1 MRADRAGPLTICALM
16 DALSVH
22 AQLATALI
30 LYLAA
35 VGVWGIALG
44 VGGSGPTPS
53 YRGSLVIAEVAV
65 VLQGLLGAAAWVST
79 GPSDAIHVLYG
90 LALVVTL
97 PLVATIVRQG
107 SPRRTSLSLG
117 LASLFAAGLA
127 IRGITTG

>member
-1 MRADRAGPLTICALM
+1 MNV
-16 DALSVH
+16 LSLH

-35 VGVWGIALG
+35 LGVWGILLG

-53 YRGSLVIAEVAV
+53 YRGSLVVATV
-65 VLQGLLGAAAWVST
+65 VIVAQGLLGALSWVTT
-79 GPSDAIHVLYG
+79 GPSDPIHVLYG

-97 PLVATIVRQG
+97 PLVATIVREG
-107 SPRRTSLSLG
+107 SPRRTSLTLG

-127 IRGITTG
+127 IRGLTTG

>member
-1 MRADRAGPLTICALM
+1 MNVLPL
-16 DALSVH
+16 H

-35 VGVWGIALG
+35 LGVWGIALG
-44 VGGSGPTPS
+44 LGGSGPTPS
-53 YRGSLVIAEVAV
+53 YRGSLVIAEIAI
-65 VLQGLLGAAAWVST
+65 VLQGLLGAVSWFTT

-97 PLVATIVRQG
+97 PLVATIVREG
-107 SPRRTSLSLG
+107 SPRRTALSLG

-127 IRGITTG
+127 VRGITTG

>member
-1 MRADRAGPLTICALM
+1 MNAL
-16 DALSVH
+16 ALH
-22 AQLATALI
+22 AQLATALT

-35 VGVWGIALG
+35 LGVWGIVLG
-44 VGGSGPTPS
+44 IGGSGPTPS
-53 YRGSLVIAEVAV
+53 YRGSLVIAGIAIAA
-65 VLQGLLGAAAWVST
+65 QGLLGAVSWVTT

-97 PLVATIVRQG
+97 PLVATIVREG

-127 IRGITTG
+127 IRGVTTG

>member
-1 MRADRAGPLTICALM
+1 MNVLPL
-16 DALSVH
+16 H

-35 VGVWGIALG
+35 LGVWGIALG
-44 VGGSGPTPS
+44 IGGSGPTPS
-53 YRGSLVIAEVAV
+53 YRGSLVIAEVAI
-65 VLQGLLGAAAWVST
+65 VLQGLLGAGSWVLT
-79 GPSDAIHVLYG
+79 GPGDAIHVLYG

-97 PLVATIVRQG
+97 PLVATIVREG

-127 IRGITTG
+127 IRGMTTG

>member
-1 MRADRAGPLTICALM
+1 MEALPL
-16 DALSVH
+16 H

-35 VGVWGIALG
+35 LGVWGIVLG
-44 VGGSGPTPS
+44 VVGSGPTPS
-53 YRGSLVIAEVAV
+53 YRGSLVIAEVVIV
-65 VLQGLLGAAAWVST
+65 VQGLLGAGAWVST

-97 PLVATIVRQG
+97 PLVATIVREG

-127 IRGITTG
+127 IRGVTTG

>member
-1 MRADRAGPLTICALM
+1 MNV
-16 DALSVH
+16 LSLH

-35 VGVWGIALG
+35 LGVWGILLG

-53 YRGSLVIAEVAV
+53 YRGSLVIATVVIVA
-65 VLQGLLGAAAWVST
+65 QGLLGALSWVTT
-79 GPSDAIHVLYG
+79 GPSDPIHVLYG

-97 PLVATIVRQG
+97 PLVATIVREG
-107 SPRRTSLSLG
+107 SPRRTSLTLG

-127 IRGITTG
+127 IRGLTTG

>member
-1 MRADRAGPLTICALM
+1 MNV
-16 DALSVH
+16 LSLH
-22 AQLATALI
+22 AQLASALI

-35 VGVWGIALG
+35 LGVWGILLG
-44 VGGSGPTPS
+44 IGGSGPTPA
-53 YRGSLVIAEVAV
+53 YRGSLVIAVIAIVA
-65 VLQGLLGAAAWVST
+65 QGLLGAASWVTT

-97 PLVATIVRQG
+97 PLVATVVREG

-127 IRGITTG
+127 IRGLTTG